1 MIPQGLRPIVALI
14 TMVIGLLVI
23 VNHWIGLIESD
34 VDILTSHAVGVIGVF
49 SGLNMMSS
57 ANKDGQE
64 NRPRYLEDTQTK
76 FWGRD
81 TLAFRDH
88 LIHATRIDKEVSLIH
103 GIWETSSQQSH

>member
-49 SGLNMMSS
+49 SGLNMMSP
-57 ANKDGQE
+57 ANKDEQE

-76 FWGRD
+76 F
-81 TLAFRDH
+81 
-88 LIHATRIDKEVSLIH
+88 
-103 GIWETSSQQSH
+103 